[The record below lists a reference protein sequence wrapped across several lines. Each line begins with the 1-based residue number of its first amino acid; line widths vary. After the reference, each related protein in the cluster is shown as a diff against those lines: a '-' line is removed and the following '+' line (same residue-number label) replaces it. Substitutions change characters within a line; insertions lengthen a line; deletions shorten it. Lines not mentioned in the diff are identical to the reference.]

1 MITRPE
7 LRRGGLGCCAGAAGA
22 ADSGKVQTCRDP
34 QGGPSGEIQDTSV
47 PGWRDGMRLIQPL
60 LWALCS
66 ATGWAPCPVMVILR
80 TLGAPGRLK
89 PTPGGERYIE
99 QIHVAIQDPT
109 GELVPTVISQMPRD
123 PSPELVWGLGTDS
136 FGMCFLQGVEGAGDT
151 ETVLE
156 GGTDGPPDP

>member
-1 MITRPE
+1 M
-7 LRRGGLGCCAGAAGA
+7 
-22 ADSGKVQTCRDP
+22 
-34 QGGPSGEIQDTSV
+34 
-47 PGWRDGMRLIQPL
+47 
-60 LWALCS
+60 
-66 ATGWAPCPVMVILR
+66 
-80 TLGAPGRLK
+80 
-89 PTPGGERYIE
+89 E

-109 GELVPTVISQMPRD
+109 GEFVLTVISQMPRD